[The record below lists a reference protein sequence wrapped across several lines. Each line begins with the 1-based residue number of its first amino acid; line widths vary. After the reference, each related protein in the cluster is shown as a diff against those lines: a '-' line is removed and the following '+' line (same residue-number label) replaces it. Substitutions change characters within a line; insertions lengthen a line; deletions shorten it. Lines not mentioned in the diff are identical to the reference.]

1 MFLLSRLKDR
11 LRQVPWVVAFY
22 RKFILRLPFNGE
34 YLSIIDQQTR
44 FLSALRGREE
54 SIRFSILVPVYKPNL
69 AKLKEMVA
77 SVQAQ
82 SYSNWELVL
91 VDDASKD
98 LALADYLASL
108 AEQAN
113 IKWLERAENGHI
125 SNASNDALAMATGE
139 YIALLDQDDLLHP
152 DALLCMAHFIQDKPQ
167 ARVLYSDE
175 DKLNTKGER
184 HTPHFKPAWSP
195 DLLYSHN
202 YISHLGVYQRA
213 LVEQV
218 GGFRV
223 GFEGSQ
229 DYDLLLRC
237 IAQLEPENIIHV
249 PYVLYHWRAVK
260 GSTALKESEKSY
272 SQQAGLM
279 ALTEHLA
286 NKGCD
291 VQLGELPNTYKVNW
305 PLPTPA
311 PLVSIIIPTKN
322 AQGLVKQC
330 IDSIAEKTDYA
341 NYEILLIDNGS
352 DEAESLAYF
361 AQLKAAGTVRLL
373 TYDKPFNYSAINN
386 FAAGQ
391 ANGAILVLMN
401 NDIEILSSTWLTD
414 MVANV
419 SRQDIGCV
427 GAKLYYPD
435 GTLQHAGVIGGLG
448 GVAGHSHK
456 HFRGD
461 HSGYFKRLKVT
472 QNLTAVTAACLA
484 VRKSVFDQVGGLN
497 ETDLTIAF
505 NDVDFCL
512 RVQAAG
518 YRNLWSPHIEMIHH
532 ESVSRGAEDTP
543 EKQARFSKEIA
554 YMKNTWS
561 QELMND
567 PYYSPW
573 LTLYREDF
581 SYR

>member
-1 MFLLSRLKDR
+1 
-11 LRQVPWVVAFY
+11 
-22 RKFILRLPFNGE
+22 
-34 YLSIIDQQTR
+34 
-44 FLSALRGREE
+44 
-54 SIRFSILVPVYKPNL
+54 
-69 AKLKEMVA
+69 
-77 SVQAQ
+77 
-82 SYSNWELVL
+82 LVL

-98 LALADYLASL
+98 PVLTDCLESF
-108 AEQAN
+108 AEQTN

-125 SNASNDALAMATGE
+125 SNASNGALAMATGD
-139 YIALLDQDDLLHP
+139 YIALLHQDDLLHP
-152 DALLCMAHFIQDKPQ
+152 DALLCMAHFIQDNPQ

-218 GGFRV
+218 GGFRE
-223 GFEGSQ
+223 GYEGSQ

-237 IAQLEPENIIHV
+237 VAQLKSDNIIHV
-249 PYVLYHWRAVK
+249 PYVLYHWRALK

-352 DEAESLAYF
+352 DEVESLAYF
-361 AQLKAAGTVRLL
+361 DQLKAAGAVRLL
-373 TYDKPFNYSAINN
+373 TYNKAFNYSAINN
-386 FAAGQ
+386 FAVEHAQGS
-391 ANGAILVLMN
+391 ILVLMN

-414 MVANV
+414 MVANA
-419 SRQDIGCV
+419 SREDIGCV

-512 RVQAAG
+512 KVQAAG
-518 YRNLWSPHIEMIHH
+518 YRNLWSPYIEMIHH

-543 EKQARFSKEIA
+543 EKQARFLKEIA

-573 LTLYREDF
+573 LTLDREDF
-581 SYR
+581 TYR